1 MPPDPKRDSALPAGA
16 PVLKVSGIRKEFPG
30 VLAISDAHLE
40 LKSGEIHALVGA
52 NGAGKS
58 TLVKILTGVLSPDS
72 GELLLDNLKTEFKST
87 ADSKAA
93 GIAAI
98 FQEFSLVPALS
109 IRANLFLGSEVTSRG
124 LIDDR
129 EERQLARSIM
139 DHVGLSQSPDTLVRN
154 LSVANQQLV
163 EIARA
168 LLRNA
173 RILVLDE
180 PTASLSPREVERLFS
195 ILQDLAG
202 QGIAILFISHR
213 LEEILSIATQ
223 VTVMRDGATIED
235 APAAGL
241 TRDWLIERM
250 VGHSFAEE
258 FPLRTE
264 SSGEVEFEVRGL
276 SGLGVADVSFIARRG
291 EVLGLAGLVGAGR
304 TELARL
310 IFGAD
315 KRDSGEL
322 LCCDRPILISGPH
335 DAIHEGIGLLTEDRK
350 SQGLVLNASVQ
361 FNFALGNLE
370 RWSSMGW
377 IDRRREGL
385 RFKNRVRELDMKIS
399 GSEQLAGQLSGGNQQ
414 KLLVARWLETEC
426 RVLIFDEP
434 TRGIDVGAK
443 REMYFLIR
451 RLADEGK
458 IVMVISS
465 EFTELLGLCDRILV
479 MRRGR
484 IVGVIDDVTDAS
496 QEAIMAMA
504 V

>member
-1 MPPDPKRDSALPAGA
+1 MLR
-16 PVLKVSGIRKEFPG
+16 VSGIRKEFPG
-30 VLAISDAHLE
+30 VLAVRAANLE
-40 LKSGEIHALVGA
+40 LKGGEIHALVGA

-72 GELLLDNLKTEFKST
+72 GEILLDGVRVEFAST
-87 ADSKAA
+87 SDSMDA
-93 GIAAI
+93 GLAAI

-109 IRANLFLGSEVTSRG
+109 IRANLFLGCEVTSRG
-124 LIDDR
+124 LIDDG
-129 EERQLARSIM
+129 EERRLARSIM
-139 DHVGLSQSPDTLVRN
+139 EQVGLTYSTDTLVRD

-168 LLRNA
+168 LLRRA
-173 RILVLDE
+173 RILILDE
-180 PTASLSPREVERLFS
+180 PTASLSPREVERLFP
-195 ILQDLAG
+195 ILRDLAG

-213 LEEILSIATQ
+213 LEEILAIATR
-223 VTVMRDGATIED
+223 VTVMRDGETID
-235 APAAGL
+235 NLPAQGV

-250 VGHSFAEE
+250 VGHSFSDE
-258 FPLRTE
+258 FPPRSTTR
-264 SSGEVEFEVRGL
+264 GETGFEVRTL
-276 SGLGVADVSFIARRG
+276 SGSGVADVSFFARRG

-315 KRDSGEL
+315 KRESGDL
-322 LCCDRPILISGPH
+322 LLDGSPIRVTSPH
-335 DAIHEGIGLLTEDRK
+335 DSIREGIGLLTEDRK

-377 IDRRREGL
+377 IDRHRESL
-385 RFKNRVRELDMKIS
+385 CFKSRVRELDMKVS

-458 IVMVISS
+458 IVIVISS
-465 EFTELLGLCDRILV
+465 EFPELLGLCDRILV

-484 IVGVIDDVTDAS
+484 IAGIIDDVTTSS